1 MRSLVVSSALLLLIA
16 VSAITAM
23 PQSDNAN
30 DTAGGNDNADG
41 NEDMEEADDNSNK
54 LPIDQCR

>member
-1 MRSLVVSSALLLLIA
+1 MLIA

-30 DTAGGNDNADG
+30 DNANDNAGGNANDNIDG

>member
-1 MRSLVVSSALLLLIA
+1 MLIA

-23 PQSDNAN
+23 PQSDNADDN
-30 DTAGGNDNADG
+30 AGGNANG
-41 NEDMEEADDNSNK
+41 NEDMEEEDDNSNK